1 MGWSQNLFR
10 VLWRALSK
18 EVKEQVGTD
27 RFGNKYYYI
36 PEYKNW
42 RGQTIREKRIV
53 ESANKREIDYEV
65 GDIPTEWEAWIR
77 KTRKTPPTMEE
88 GRYLDSLWR
97 CVDWRAPFELRVTY
111 PSTSP
116 QYPCLFGETVP
127 AVPLRC
133 QQPVFKS
140 QSVVLTMD
148 EEIMKN
154 EKYKEEIKMKTK
166 DFYEK
171 EKLLREESNKEHLVP
186 PVQTQIKGHASAPD
200 FGKEESSVA
209 PTSTGKT
216 FQPGSWMPQ
225 DGKSHNQ

>member
-1 MGWSQNLFR
+1 MIS
-10 VLWRALSK
+10 
-18 EVKEQVGTD
+18 
-27 RFGNKYYYI
+27 
-36 PEYKNW
+36 
-42 RGQTIREKRIV
+42 TIYV
-53 ESANKREIDYEV
+53 C
-65 GDIPTEWEAWIR
+65 
-77 KTRKTPPTMEE
+77 M
-88 GRYLDSLWR
+88 
-97 CVDWRAPFELRVTY
+97 
-111 PSTSP
+111 
-116 QYPCLFGETVP
+116 Q
-127 AVPLRC
+127 
-133 QQPVFKS
+133 
-140 QSVVLTMD
+140 
-148 EEIMKN
+148 EIMKN

>member
-27 RFGNKYYYI
+27 LFGNKYYYI

-65 GDIPTEWEAWIR
+65 GDIPAEWEGVFFWFWYQGDDGFIECLWECSLLFSLLEEFEKAQSWIR

-88 GRYLDSLWR
+88 
-97 CVDWRAPFELRVTY
+97 
-111 PSTSP
+111 
-116 QYPCLFGETVP
+116 
-127 AVPLRC
+127 
-133 QQPVFKS
+133 
-140 QSVVLTMD
+140 
-148 EEIMKN
+148 IMKN
-154 EKYKEEIKMKTK
+154 EKHKEEIKTK

-171 EKLLREESNKEHLVP
+171 EKLLREESSKEHLAP
-186 PVQTQIKGHASAPD
+186 PVQTQIKGHASAPY

>member
-27 RFGNKYYYI
+27 LFGNKYYYI

-42 RGQTIREKRIV
+42 RGCGRAGPGAMAHGPSPSAACGILPDRGTKPRPLHRQADSQPLRHQGSPLLMLLRQTIREKRIV

-65 GDIPTEWEAWIR
+65 GDIPAEWEAWIR

-88 GRYLDSLWR
+88 GRCLDTLWR

-116 QYPCLFGETVP
+116 
-127 AVPLRC
+127 
-133 QQPVFKS
+133 
-140 QSVVLTMD
+140 
-148 EEIMKN
+148 
-154 EKYKEEIKMKTK
+154 
-166 DFYEK
+166 
-171 EKLLREESNKEHLVP
+171 
-186 PVQTQIKGHASAPD
+186 
-200 FGKEESSVA
+200 
-209 PTSTGKT
+209 
-216 FQPGSWMPQ
+216 
-225 DGKSHNQ
+225 

>member
-1 MGWSQNLFR
+1 MGWSQHLFG
-10 VLWRALSK
+10 VLRRALSK

-27 RFGNKYYYI
+27 RFENKYYYI

-53 ESANKREIDYEV
+53 EAANKREIDYEV

-88 GRYLDSLWR
+88 
-97 CVDWRAPFELRVTY
+97 
-111 PSTSP
+111 
-116 QYPCLFGETVP
+116 
-127 AVPLRC
+127 
-133 QQPVFKS
+133 
-140 QSVVLTMD
+140 
-148 EEIMKN
+148 IMKN
-154 EKYKEEIKMKTK
+154 EIYREEIQMKSQ

-171 EKLLREESNKEHLVP
+171 EKLLQEESNKELPP
-186 PVQTQIKGHASAPD
+186 PVQTQIKGHASAPY
-200 FGKEESSVA
+200 FGKEEPSVT

-225 DGKSHNQ
+225 DDKRHSQ

>member
-88 GRYLDSLWR
+88 
-97 CVDWRAPFELRVTY
+97 TM
-111 PSTSP
+111 
-116 QYPCLFGETVP
+116 
-127 AVPLRC
+127 
-133 QQPVFKS
+133 KS
-140 QSVVLTMD
+140 
-148 EEIMKN
+148 

-166 DFYEK
+166 DFHEK
-171 EKLLREESNKEHLVP
+171 EKLLREESNKEHLAP
-186 PVQTQIKGHASAPD
+186 PVQTQIKGHASAPY